1 MKEPIYIVTELM
13 SKGSLLDY
21 LRKGDGKTSDYKTLV
36 DIAAQVYRP
45 NKSIIIYDNFRLI
58 FIKIKNKN
66 RLPFS
71 ILIAPLR
78 QNSL

>member
-36 DIAAQVYRP
+36 DIAAQV
-45 NKSIIIYDNFRLI
+45 K
-58 FIKIKNKN
+58 
-66 RLPFS
+66 
-71 ILIAPLR
+71 A
-78 QNSL
+78 